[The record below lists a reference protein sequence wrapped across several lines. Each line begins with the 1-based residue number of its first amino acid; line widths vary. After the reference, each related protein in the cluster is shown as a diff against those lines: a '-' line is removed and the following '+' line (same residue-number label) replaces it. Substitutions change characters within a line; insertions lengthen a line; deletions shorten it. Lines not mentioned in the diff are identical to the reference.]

1 MNVQTTIVCRKMTEQ
16 WQKWL
21 LFFWWGNFSIVS
33 FYIVS
38 QLKRTLHK
46 ILSLQSLL
54 FVLQQTKEIV
64 TFCLQRRID
73 VKTFLFS
80 TSFSFF
86 FYSSVKGTCLWDART
101 TFLHVVRKD
110 ILFLIIFKLSIINA
124 TVLLHCQRRWTDRQ
138 KTTQFDGRTKP
149 LVSRKRRQK
158 SEIDRHSSFHYNE
171 QHVNDFFYIKNSA

>member
-1 MNVQTTIVCRKMTEQ
+1 MNVETTIICRKMTEQ

-33 FYIVS
+33 FYTFS
-38 QLKRTLHK
+38 QSKRTLHK

-54 FVLQQTKEIV
+54 LLQQTKEIV

-73 VKTFLFS
+73 VKTFLF
-80 TSFSFF
+80 FYLVFFF

-101 TFLHVVRKD
+101 TFLQYVVRKD
-110 ILFLIIFKLSIINA
+110 IPFLIIFKLSIINA

-138 KTTQFDGRTKP
+138 KTQFDGRTKP

>member
-1 MNVQTTIVCRKMTEQ
+1 MNKQTTIVCRKMTEQ

-33 FYIVS
+33 FYTFIQS
-38 QLKRTLHK
+38 KRTLHK
-46 ILSLQSLL
+46 IFSLQSLL
-54 FVLQQTKEIV
+54 LLQQTKEIV

-110 ILFLIIFKLSIINA
+110 IPFLIIFKLS
-124 TVLLHCQRRWTDRQ
+124 T
-138 KTTQFDGRTKP
+138 
-149 LVSRKRRQK
+149 
-158 SEIDRHSSFHYNE
+158 YN
-171 QHVNDFFYIKNSA
+171 KCNSAAPLSKKMNGQTEDAVWRPNQAASFKKKEAKKWNRSAFVVSL